1 MLNSY
6 RLPTMNTEIFTF
18 VFARCNLVT
27 DECCNTKIVVPS
39 LGMWPVSG
47 HEETPLTGGTDV
59 RFTATRSIAKL
70 RRFSRCLCR
79 FCNMYFDKPVV

>member
-18 VFARCNLVT
+18 VFARSNLVT
-27 DECCNTKIVVPS
+27 DECCNTKIAVPS

-59 RFTATRSIAKL
+59 RFTATRSIEKW
-70 RRFSRCLCR
+70 RRFSRFSVDLVI
-79 FCNMYFDKPVV
+79 MYFDRPVV